1 MQIDQAKQALA
12 TAIANLQVQP
22 SAPASTSSS
31 SRGGGGARLIMD
43 HCPNGDYSPSY
54 YDRSCGTA
62 PNDANQQPQP
72 VQNNNGDAQGITNPE
87 ILSAYE
93 WALKNGI
100 TTQSPIVN
108 ARLLDPI
115 TRAELAKMLSVF
127 TQKYTEKK
135 VVVGKVG
142 CDAYQDLSETNAE
155 LVGYIKTAC
164 ELEIM

>member
-1 MQIDQAKQALA
+1 MQIDQAKQALE
-12 TAIANLQVQP
+12 TEIANLQVQA
-22 SAPASTSSS
+22 SAQASTSSS
-31 SRGGGGARLIMD
+31 SRGGGSTRLIMD

-62 PNDANQQPQP
+62 PTDTNQQPQL

-93 WALKNGI
+93 SALKSGI

-127 TQKYTEKK
+127 TEKYTPR
-135 VVVGKVG
+135 
-142 CDAYQDLSETNAE
+142 S
-155 LVGYIKTAC
+155 
-164 ELEIM
+164 